1 MIFLIFGVILVKFNC
16 LYLEIVRNIHRLV
29 SGESFRQRAVERKE
43 DFSRTRKM
51 SFIDYMYAILQ
62 NSKTSLQ
69 AGLRVFF
76 DTYKKNETE
85 CSKQA
90 FSKGRQR
97 IKVEA
102 FQELSQTVVENFYEK
117 AELSDWNGYQ
127 LFGIDGTRLNLPC
140 TSELAEIYGMQ
151 TSQGAPQVQALV
163 SCVYDLLH
171 GIIVDTRF
179 APCRSNERDAA
190 MAMMANF
197 HVKNVNNPVFIM
209 DRGYPSAELLN
220 AIVTNGHKF
229 ILRYSSEFLKNV
241 QMQGDDTTVDHRF
254 KKMDHP
260 IKIRLLKIK
269 LSEKESEYLV
279 TNIFDSG
286 ITLEEFKRAY
296 QKRWGIETKYNDL
309 KNKLEIENFS
319 GYSPKA
325 ILQDFYATIF
335 LANLAGVMQYDLHA
349 EIESAHTKPENLYEY
364 KMNVAMTISELKRTV
379 VEMIATSSQLKR
391 ERLYQKII
399 IRLTRSV
406 VPVRQNRTETRTKRH
421 KSMKF
426 HNNLKRI

>member
-1 MIFLIFGVILVKFNC
+1 MESNY
-16 LYLEIVRNIHRLV
+16 LYLEIVRNIHRLI
-29 SGESFRQRAVERKE
+29 SNEAFRERAVERRE

-51 SFIDYMYAILQ
+51 NFIDYMYAILQ

-69 AGLRVFF
+69 AGLNAFF
-76 DTYKKNETE
+76 DTYKKGETE
-85 CSKQA
+85 CTKQA

-102 FQELSQTVVENFYEK
+102 FQELSQAVVENFYKK
-117 AELSDWNGYQ
+117 AEFSNWKGYQ

-140 TSELAEIYGMQ
+140 TKELDEIYGAQ

-171 GIIVDTRF
+171 GIIVDTCF
-179 APCRSNERDAA
+179 APCRSSERDAA

-197 HVKNVNNPVFIM
+197 HVKNVNDPVFIM

-220 AIVTNGHKF
+220 ALVTNDHKF
-229 ILRYSSEFLKNV
+229 IIRYSSEFIQNEEIV
-241 QMQGDDTTVDHRF
+241 NDDVTIDHTF
-254 KKMDHP
+254 KKKKLSM
-260 IKIRLLKIK
+260 KLRVLKIK
-269 LSEKESEYLV
+269 LSSQETEYLV
-279 TNIFDSG
+279 TNIFDSN
-286 ITLEEFKRAY
+286 ITLEDFKWAY
-296 QKRWGIETKYNDL
+296 RKRWGIETKYNDV

-325 ILQDFYATIF
+325 ILQDFYATMF
-335 LANLAGVMQYDLHA
+335 LTNLAGVMQYDLHA
-349 EIESAHTKPENLYEY
+349 EIESVHADSENIYAY

-379 VEMIATSSQLKR
+379 VEMLATSSRLRR
-391 ERLYQKII
+391 EQLYQKII
-399 IRLTRSV
+399 FRLTRSV
-406 VPVRQNRTETRTKRH
+406 VPVRPNRAEVRKKKH

-426 HNNLKRI
+426 HNNSKRI